1 MRVEFLVPG
10 EPVPKGRPRVLRS
23 GRTYTPARTTEYAD
37 RVNEASAAAFPDG
50 PILGPIK
57 LTCCFVMPT
66 RRRADVDNLLK
77 NLMDGAI
84 GTVYVDDSQVNEAKV
99 MRTYNKNMG
108 CTTVVVEWGENP

>member
-1 MRVEFLVPG
+1 M
-10 EPVPKGRPRVLRS
+10 
-23 GRTYTPARTTEYAD
+23 
-37 RVNEASAAAFPDG
+37 
-50 PILGPIK
+50 
-57 LTCCFVMPT
+57 
-66 RRRADVDNLLK
+66 DNLLK